1 MSQEA
6 PPAANRSPFCFP
18 PVPTNSAATSSGIFA
33 GDDPLKFYFPQL
45 LSNVCIVF
53 ILSRAIHALLQRA
66 HIPLIISQIIAGAV
80 LGPSFMGRVL
90 PHVKDLFATPE
101 GWLQINTFAGYA
113 FMLQIFIVGVKTDL
127 GVFAKSGKKAM
138 AIALLGTAAPNVAM
152 HAAVAALGARVPAAW
167 NSSLMLTAL
176 SSSWSLSAFIVVC
189 CTLDDLNLLSSKL
202 GRLAMS
208 AALIGDLAN
217 NFFTAA
223 ITSFILA
230 SSPSDKIQRVGFL
243 SIITFCLFLAFMGF
257 VARPAILRLMRD
269 VPEGA
274 LLCEA
279 RLVAVLLI
287 TTACGFASEILGLH
301 ATYGP
306 FMLGLMLPGGAPL
319 GVTLAE
325 RLDRLVAGVLL
336 PLMFAQ
342 GGMRLDVFRL
352 NDASTCLLLEV
363 FLVVGFAAKFASCM
377 LSCLYFGMPR
387 RDAFV
392 VGLMMNFKGITDVV
406 YASAF
411 RDAKMFDDQV
421 YAAFMINVV
430 VVGAATASAVKR
442 MYHPEEKY
450 VAHQRRT
457 VQHKKYGEELRV
469 LACVHSPADVEPMI
483 ALLDASS
490 PTPVSPVAVYL
501 LRLAPLAGLTTSVL
515 RPYKPGGARNSAPSG
530 GADSDHHIV
539 NAFRFFVQS
548 RPLGSASLFPFVC
561 IAPYTTMHDDV
572 CAVALD
578 KRAMLIV
585 VPFHKRLAIDGSV
598 ENTTASAG
606 AVQAANFN
614 VLNYSPCS
622 VAILVDRGSLSVAG
636 AAAGRGDDDGGD
648 GFPHRVA
655 VYFLGGP
662 DDREALALAA
672 YMAEDAA
679 IGLAVYRFVLP
690 PEWRKG
696 GDAEEER
703 LDDEAVREFVRRW
716 VDDHRVVYS
725 ENVASDSDEMA
736 GVIRKT
742 SAAADLLI
750 VGRRA
755 DSPETPLTAG
765 ISDWI
770 EHLELGVLGDM
781 LTSADF
787 GCRVSTLVVQQQTR
801 AAVGDIISWSPERN
815 AEQRR
820 ESEGHV

>member
-6 PPAANRSPFCFP
+6 PPTANRSPFCFP
-18 PVPTNSAATSSGIFA
+18 PNNSAATSSGIFA

-53 ILSRAIHALLQRA
+53 ALSRAIHALLSRA
-66 HIPLIISQIIAGAV
+66 HTPLIISQIIAGAV
-80 LGPSFMGRVL
+80 LGPSFLGRVL

-127 GVFAKSGKKAM
+127 GVFAKSGKKAV
-138 AIALLGTAAPNVAM
+138 AIAILGTMAPNFAM
-152 HAAVAALGARVPAAW
+152 HATGAALGARVPEVW
-167 NSSLMLTAL
+167 NSSLMLTSL
-176 SSSWSLSAFIVVC
+176 SSSCSLSAFIVIC

-208 AALIGDLAN
+208 AALIGDLGN
-217 NFFTAA
+217 NFFIAGV
-223 ITSFILA
+223 TSFILA
-230 SSPSDKIQRVGFL
+230 SSPSETIQRVGFL
-243 SIITFCLFLAFMGF
+243 SIITFFLFIGFLVF
-257 VARPAILRLMRD
+257 VARPAVLRIMRD
-269 VPEGA
+269 VTEGA
-274 LLCEA
+274 LLGEA
-279 RLVAVLLI
+279 RLVGVLLI
-287 TTACGFASEILGLH
+287 TTVCGFASEMLGLH

-342 GGMRLDVFRL
+342 GGMRLDVSRL
-352 NDASTCLLLEV
+352 DDPSTFLLLEV
-363 FLVVGFAAKFASCM
+363 FLVVGFLAKFVSCM

-387 RDAFV
+387 RDAFI

-421 YAAFMINVV
+421 YAAFMINVL
-430 VVGAATASAVKR
+430 VVGAATASVVKR

-469 LACVHSPADVEPMI
+469 LACVHSPADVSPML

-515 RPYKPGGARNSAPSG
+515 RPFKHGGARNSAPSA

-539 NAFRFFVQS
+539 NAFRVFVQG
-548 RPLGSASLFPFVC
+548 RPIGSASLFPYVC

-598 ENTTASAG
+598 ENTTPSAG

-622 VAILVDRGSLSVAG
+622 VAILVDRGSLSVA
-636 AAAGRGDDDGGD
+636 AAGRGDDDAGGD
-648 GFPHRVA
+648 GFTFPHRVA
-655 VYFLGGP
+655 LYFLGGP

-672 YMAEDAA
+672 YMAEDAP
-679 IGLAVYRFVLP
+679 IGLAVFRFVLP

-696 GDAEEER
+696 SDAEEER
-703 LDDEAVREFVRRW
+703 LDEEAVQEFVRRW

-736 GVIRKT
+736 SVIRTT
-742 SAAADLLI
+742 STAADLLI

-765 ISDWI
+765 ISDWS
-770 EHLELGVLGDM
+770 EHLELGVLGDL

-801 AAVGDIISWSPERN
+801 AAVGEISRSPGRN
-815 AEQRR
+815 AEQRP

>member
-18 PVPTNSAATSSGIFA
+18 PNNSAATSSGIFA

-53 ILSRAIHALLQRA
+53 ALSRATHALLSHA

-80 LGPSFMGRVL
+80 LGPSFLGRVL

-127 GVFAKSGKKAM
+127 GVFAKSGKKAV
-138 AIALLGTAAPNVAM
+138 AIAILGTLAPNFAM
-152 HAAVAALGARVPAAW
+152 HAAGGVLDARVPAAW
-167 NSSLMLTAL
+167 KASLMLTGL
-176 SSSWSLSAFIVVC
+176 SSAWSLSAFIVIC

-208 AALIGDLAN
+208 AALIGDFAN
-217 NFFTAA
+217 NFLVAA
-223 ITSFILA
+223 ITSVILA
-230 SSPSDKIQRVGFL
+230 SSPSEKIQRVGFL
-243 SIITFCLFLAFMGF
+243 SIITFFLFIGFLVF
-257 VARPAILRLMRD
+257 VARPAVLRLISD

-274 LLCEA
+274 LLSEA

-287 TTACGFASEILGLH
+287 TTICGFASEMLGLH

-352 NDASTCLLLEV
+352 NDPSTCLLLEV
-363 FLVVGFAAKFASCM
+363 LLVVGFLAKFVFC
-377 LSCLYFGMPR
+377 LLPCLYFGMPR
-387 RDAFV
+387 RDAFIV
-392 VGLMMNFKGITDVV
+392 ALMMNFKGITDVV

-421 YAAFMINVV
+421 YAAFMINVL
-430 VVGAATASAVKR
+430 VVGAATASMVKR

-469 LACVHSPADVEPMI
+469 LACVHSPTDVQPML
-483 ALLDASS
+483 ALLDASF
-490 PTPVSPVAVYL
+490 PTPVSPVAIYL

-515 RPYKPGGARNSAPSG
+515 RPFKHGGARNSVPSG
-530 GADSDHHIV
+530 AGADSDQHIV
-539 NAFRFFVQS
+539 NAFRFFVQG
-548 RPLGSASLFPFVC
+548 RPIGSASLFPYVC

-598 ENTTASAG
+598 ENTTPSAG

-622 VAILVDRGSLSVAG
+622 VAILVDRGSLS
-636 AAAGRGDDDGGD
+636 AAAASRGDDDAGGD
-648 GFPHRVA
+648 GFTFPHRVA
-655 VYFLGGP
+655 LYFLGGP

-672 YMAEDAA
+672 YMAEDAP
-679 IGLAVYRFVLP
+679 IGLTVFRFVLP

-696 GDAEEER
+696 GDAEEDR
-703 LDDEAVREFVRRW
+703 LDEDAVHEFIRRW

-736 GVIRKT
+736 SVIRKT

-765 ISDWI
+765 ISDWS
-770 EHLELGVLGDM
+770 EHLELGVLGDL

-801 AAVGDIISWSPERN
+801 AAVGENSRTQERN
-815 AEQRR
+815 AEKRP